1 MPGSFTCDCQKGF
14 KRDGDKCVKKKGKK
28 KTEKGKKTVEE
39 ELADVLKKGD
49 YFSEMQMKFGSVLF
63 ALFFACAVAAVM
75 KRSLLAIVV
84 MTVMYAFIWWYFRT

>member
-14 KRDGDKCVKKKGKK
+14 KRDGDKCVKKKVKK
-28 KTEKGKKTVEE
+28 KTDKGKKTVEE

-49 YFSEMQMKFGSVLF
+49 YSEMQMKFGSVLF

-84 MTVMYAFIWWYFRT
+84 MTVVYAFIWWYFRT